1 MWGMCQSPKHGL
13 GNSVQISDRLRVIK
27 ASVYYMIMLEKCVCV
42 WANIVLHMLKS
53 MWIFYDIVLGYMDI
67 GKVWCHL
74 TWSVAGLRESIQR
87 SKQANR
93 RSLVNHKLVARAA
106 MDNLYGA
113 FCGHIPWTK
122 SDLTKMGRHN
132 LVGTSAFRSHSS
144 LLHLYLHILY
154 KWTTA
159 PRCIHTQVQRDSA
172 QQSFIPLAMQHCQVI

>member
-1 MWGMCQSPKHGL
+1 MCVRG
-13 GNSVQISDRLRVIK
+13 QILFCICSR
-27 ASVYYMIMLEKCVCV
+27 ACGYSMILFLVC
-42 WANIVLHMLKS
+42 
-53 MWIFYDIVLGYMDI
+53 MDI

-106 MDNLYGA
+106 MDNFYGA
-113 FCGHIPWTK
+113 LCGHIPWTK

-144 LLHLYLHILY
+144 VLHLYLHILY
-154 KWTTA
+154 RWTTA
-159 PRCIHTQVQRDSA
+159 PRCIHPQVQRDSA
-172 QQSFIPLAMQHCQVI
+172 QQSFIPLTMQHCQAIWPQPTPGNLFCGYSF